1 MAAQATVSSKG
12 QVTLPIAMRTQ
23 LGISAGSQIQF
34 EVRGKELVITP
45 ELPIRAYR
53 GILKGQGIV
62 ATEIDKEVDRNFE

>member
-1 MAAQATVSSKG
+1 
-12 QVTLPIAMRTQ
+12 MRTQ

-62 ATEIDKEVDRNFE
+62 ANEIDKETDRIFE